1 MNKYKVAETIVHNI
15 LEDVK
20 KRLKMGTLD
29 IEDTE
34 KQTELVDQWEDIVL
48 SELGGAV

>member
-20 KRLKMGTLD
+20 KRIKTGTLD
-29 IEDTE
+29 VENTE
-34 KQTELVDQWEDIVL
+34 KQSEMVDQWEDIVL
-48 SELGGAV
+48 TELGGAV

>member
-20 KRLKMGTLD
+20 KRIKTGTLD
-29 IEDTE
+29 VENTE
-34 KQTELVDQWEDIVL
+34 KQTEMVDQWEDIVL
-48 SELGGAV
+48 TELGGNV